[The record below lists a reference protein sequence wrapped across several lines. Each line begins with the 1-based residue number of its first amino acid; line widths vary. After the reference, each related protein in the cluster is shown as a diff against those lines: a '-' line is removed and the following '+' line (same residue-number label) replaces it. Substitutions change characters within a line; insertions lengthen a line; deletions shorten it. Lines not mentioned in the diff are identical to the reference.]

1 MRHTEIKRNRKANI
15 EGVIMGWSTER
26 YPRKKT
32 PRKKSQERREEN
44 AKEKLEELIRR
55 QNWKR

>member
-1 MRHTEIKRNRKANI
+1 
-15 EGVIMGWSTER
+15 MGWSTER

-44 AKEKLEELIRR
+44 TREKLEELIKR

>member
-1 MRHTEIKRNRKANI
+1 
-15 EGVIMGWSTER
+15 MGWSTER
-26 YPRKKT
+26 YPGKKT

-44 AKEKLEELIRR
+44 TREKLEKLIKK

>member
-1 MRHTEIKRNRKANI
+1 
-15 EGVIMGWSTER
+15 MGWSTEK

-44 AKEKLEELIRR
+44 TKQKLEELIRR

>member
-1 MRHTEIKRNRKANI
+1 
-15 EGVIMGWSTER
+15 MGWSTEK

-44 AKEKLEELIRR
+44 TKQKLEELIRK

>member
-1 MRHTEIKRNRKANI
+1 
-15 EGVIMGWSTER
+15 MGWSTER

-44 AKEKLEELIRR
+44 TREKLEELIKK